1 MVSIF
6 FAKHKNTRLTFWFN
20 ALDPGVSD
28 IAGRTRADRLVVV
41 NPAEGVG
48 GAGVSDRAGVEA
60 LPVDAG
66 VVQRAFRVVPT
77 LGGEHGHEVR
87 RD

>member
-1 MVSIF
+1 M
-6 FAKHKNTRLTFWFN
+6 
-20 ALDPGVSD
+20 
-28 IAGRTRADRLVVV
+28 VV

-66 VVQRAFRVVPT
+66 RVQRALGVVPT
-77 LGGEHGHEVR
+77 LGGEHRHQVR

>member
-1 MVSIF
+1 MDS
-6 FAKHKNTRLTFWFN
+6 R
-20 ALDPGVSD
+20 VSD
-28 IAGRTRADRLVVV
+28 ISRRTRADRLVVV

-48 GAGVSDRAGVEA
+48 GARVGDRAGVEA

-66 VVQRAFRVVPT
+66 GVQGTLGVVPT
-77 LGGEHGHEVR
+77 LGREHRHEVR